1 MTQENKI
8 HLKVIT
14 HEKIVYENDID
25 ELYTTAKDGR
35 LGILAN
41 HIPVICAL
49 GIGVTKAVVG
59 TDSQCIATMGGI
71 LQFSDNQATILSD
84 CAELDCDIDITR
96 ARQAKER
103 AEARLKAHD
112 EEVDIV
118 RAQLALARA
127 IARIEARD
135 KRI

>member
-1 MTQENKI
+1 MAEDKKI

-14 HEKIVYENDID
+14 HEKIIYEDDID
-25 ELYTTAKDGR
+25 ELYVRAKDGQ
-35 LGILAN
+35 LGILSN

-49 GIGVTKAVVG
+49 GIGVTKAVKG
-59 TDSQCIATMGGI
+59 SESQCIATMGGI

-96 ARQAKER
+96 ARQARER
-103 AEARLKAHD
+103 AEARLKAKN
-112 EEVDIV
+112 EEVDII
-118 RAQLALARA
+118 RARLALARA

-135 KRI
+135 RKM